1 MHLSKLMPTALLL
14 GLLPATVVAQQQAD
28 TTVTVE
34 IVIAINVEDREPVGG
49 AEQFPADVGELF
61 GWTRVSGASN
71 MTVEHVWRYQ
81 DHELVVP
88 INVGGSPW
96 RAWST
101 KNIPPEWTGEWTFE
115 VRDDSGNVVAS
126 VTFTVGTP

>member
-1 MHLSKLMPTALLL
+1 MYLSRLLMAVFTLALMPAAST
-14 GLLPATVVAQQQAD
+14 AQQQAD
-28 TTVTVE
+28 TTVTAE

-49 AEQFPADVGELF
+49 AEQFPVDVGELF

-71 MTVEHVWRYQ
+71 TTVEHVWRYQ
-81 DHELVVP
+81 NHELVVP
-88 INVGGSPW
+88 INIGGSPW

-101 KNIPPEWTGEWTFE
+101 KNVPPEWTGEWTFE
-115 VRDDSGNVVAS
+115 VRDGSGNVVAS